1 MWRFVKRLIVIAG
14 VGNATLLDG
23 ERLVASAN
31 TLIDS
36 GITIGLSFEDIRAGQ
51 SNKLYG
57 RYAHTSTFDLKLTD
71 AMFNLEY
78 LAMNTGSDISL
89 GGDVMIN
96 EELTSSEKKI
106 KLSQTV
112 VPMAGS
118 KIYAYAKKSGTDNV
132 YDKYEVSETNEIT
145 VDEDGT
151 YCIRYM
157 YNNAAAS
164 KMIINAN
171 FTPKTLTLI
180 LEANLY
186 SGGSCDIET
195 STLAGKVTIKVP
207 RFMLNGSQEL
217 SLTASGVANTSI
229 EGTALASG
237 CAGCSGDGVY
247 AEIVQVMA
255 NRTLENGFSGI
266 VVEDA
271 VRTGVAVGDKVE
283 MNVYACPLDAA
294 PIKLSADQ
302 ITVTDS
308 TNCKYSNGIV
318 TVGEGF
324 TGTEVLQVK
333 MKGNEDFT
341 ASLSLTAAG

>member
-1 MWRFVKRLIVIAG
+1 MVFIAG
-14 VGNATLLDG
+14 VGNATLFDG

-36 GITIGLSFEDIRAGQ
+36 GITIGLSFEDIRAGIR
-51 SNKLYG
+51 NKLYG

-89 GGDVMIN
+89 GGDVMVD
-96 EELTSSEKKI
+96 EELTSTAKKI
-106 KLSQTV
+106 TLSKTAV
-112 VPMAGS
+112 AISGS
-118 KIYAYAKKSGTDNV
+118 KVYAYAKKSGTDNV
-132 YDKYEVSETNEIT
+132 YDKYAVAQDNSIEVPA
-145 VDEDGT
+145 DGT

-157 YNNAAAS
+157 YTNDLAS
-164 KMIINAN
+164 KMVVKAN
-171 FTPKTLTLI
+171 FIPKTLTLI

-247 AEIVQVMA
+247 AEIIQVMA
-255 NRTLENGFSGI
+255 NRTLENGFTGI

-271 VRTGVAVGDKVE
+271 VREASKGDKLE
-283 MNVYACPLDAA
+283 LNVYACPVDAA
-294 PIKLSADQ
+294 PIKLTNDQ
-302 ITVTDS
+302 ITVAATGTGYTYANGVVTITEAATDS
-308 TNCKYSNGIV
+308 V
-318 TVGEGF
+318 TV
-324 TGTEVLQVK
+324 EVSAFDGK
-333 MKGNEDFT
+333 YT
-341 ASLSLTAAG
+341 ASLNVTIK

>member
-1 MWRFVKRLIVIAG
+1 MVFIAG
-14 VGNATLLDG
+14 VGNATLFDG

-36 GITIGLSFEDIRAGQ
+36 GITIGLSFEDVRAGQ
-51 SNKLYG
+51 GNKLYG

-89 GGDVMIN
+89 GGDVMVD
-96 EELTSSEKKI
+96 EELTSTAKKI
-106 KLSQTV
+106 KLSQTAV
-112 VPMAGS
+112 AISGS
-118 KIYAYAKKSGTDNV
+118 KVYAYAKKSGTDNV
-132 YDKYEVSETNEIT
+132 YDKYAVSETNEIE
-145 VDEDGT
+145 VPVDGT

-157 YNNAAAS
+157 YTNDLAS

-171 FTPKTLTLI
+171 FIPKTLTLI

-217 SLTASGVANTSI
+217 SLAASGVANTSI

-247 AEIVQVMA
+247 AEIIQVMA
-255 NRTLENGFSGI
+255 NRTAENGFTGI

-271 VRTGVAVGDKVE
+271 VREASKGDKLE
-283 MNVYACPLDAA
+283 LNVYACPVDAA
-294 PIKLSADQ
+294 PIKLNNDQ
-302 ITVTDS
+302 FTVAATG
-308 TNCKYSNGIV
+308 TGYTYANGIV
-318 TVGEGF
+318 TIAEDA
-324 TGTEVLQVK
+324 TGTVTVEVTAKAPL
-333 MKGNEDFT
+333 DSLPT
-341 ASLSLTAAG
+341 ASLNVTIK

>member
-1 MWRFVKRLIVIAG
+1 M
-14 VGNATLLDG
+14 GNATLFDG

-36 GITIGLSFEDIRAGQ
+36 GITIGLSFEDVRAGIR
-51 SNKLYG
+51 NKLYG

-89 GGDVMIN
+89 GGDVMVD
-96 EELTSSEKKI
+96 EELTSTAKKI
-106 KLSQTV
+106 TLSKPAV
-112 VPMAGS
+112 AISGS
-118 KIYAYAKKSGTDNV
+118 KVYAYAKKSGTDNV
-132 YDKYEVSETNEIT
+132 YDKYAVAQDNTIEVTA
-145 VDEDGT
+145 DGT

-157 YNNAAAS
+157 YTNDLAS
-164 KMIINAN
+164 KMIVKAN
-171 FTPKTLTLI
+171 FIPKTLTLI

-217 SLTASGVANTSI
+217 SLTASGVANTAI

-247 AEIVQVMA
+247 AEIIQVMA
-255 NRTLENGFSGI
+255 NRTLENGFTGI

-271 VRTGVAVGDKVE
+271 VREASKGDKLE
-283 MNVYACPLDAA
+283 LNVYACPVDAA
-294 PIKLSADQ
+294 PIKLSNDQ
-302 ITVTDS
+302 FTVAEGANYT
-308 TNCKYSNGIV
+308 YANGIV
-318 TVGEGF
+318 TISESA
-324 TGTEVLQVK
+324 TPTEQDKPLTIAVSAFDGK
-333 MKGNEDFT
+333 YS
-341 ASLSLTAAG
+341 ASLNVTIKA

>member
-1 MWRFVKRLIVIAG
+1 MVFIAG
-14 VGNATLLDG
+14 VGNATLFDG

-36 GITIGLSFEDIRAGQ
+36 GITIGLSFEDVRAGIR
-51 SNKLYG
+51 NKLYG

-89 GGDVMIN
+89 GGDVMVD
-96 EELTSSEKKI
+96 EELTSTAKKI
-106 KLSQTV
+106 TLSKTAV
-112 VPMAGS
+112 AISGS
-118 KIYAYAKKSGTDNV
+118 KVYAYAKKSGTDNV
-132 YDKYEVSETNEIT
+132 YDKYAVAQDNSIEVPA
-145 VDEDGT
+145 DGT

-157 YNNAAAS
+157 YTNDLAS
-164 KMIINAN
+164 KMVVKAN
-171 FTPKTLTLI
+171 FIPKTLTLI

-217 SLTASGVANTSI
+217 SLTASGVANTAI

-247 AEIVQVMA
+247 AEIIQVMA
-255 NRTLENGFSGI
+255 NRTLENGFTGI

-271 VRTGVAVGDKVE
+271 VREASKGDKLE
-283 MNVYACPLDAA
+283 LNVYACPIDAA
-294 PIKLSADQ
+294 PIKLTNDQ
-302 ITVTDS
+302 ITVAATGTGYTYANGVVTITEAATDS
-308 TNCKYSNGIV
+308 V
-318 TVGEGF
+318 TV
-324 TGTEVLQVK
+324 EVSAFDGK
-333 MKGNEDFT
+333 YT
-341 ASLSLTAAG
+341 ASLNVTIK

>member
-1 MWRFVKRLIVIAG
+1 M
-14 VGNATLLDG
+14 GNATLFDG

-51 SNKLYG
+51 GNKLYG

-89 GGDVMIN
+89 GGDVMVD
-96 EELTSSEKKI
+96 EELTSTAKKI
-106 KLSQTV
+106 KLSQTAV
-112 VPMAGS
+112 AISGS
-118 KIYAYAKKSGTDNV
+118 KVYAYAKKSGTDNV
-132 YDKYEVSETNEIT
+132 YDKYAVSETNEIE
-145 VDEDGT
+145 VPVDGT

-157 YNNAAAS
+157 YTNDLAS

-171 FTPKTLTLI
+171 FIPKTLTLI

-247 AEIVQVMA
+247 AEIIQVMA
-255 NRTLENGFSGI
+255 NRTLENGFTGI

-271 VRTGVAVGDKVE
+271 VREASKGDKLE
-283 MNVYACPLDAA
+283 LNVYACPVDAA
-294 PIKLSADQ
+294 PIKLSNDQ
-302 ITVTDS
+302 ITVAATG
-308 TNCKYSNGIV
+308 TGYTYANGIV
-318 TVGEGF
+318 TI
-324 TGTEVLQVK
+324 TEAATDSVTVEVSAFDGK
-333 MKGNEDFT
+333 YT
-341 ASLSLTAAG
+341 ASLNVTIK

>member
-1 MWRFVKRLIVIAG
+1 MVFIAG
-14 VGNATLLDG
+14 VGNATLFDG

-51 SNKLYG
+51 GNKLYG

-89 GGDVMIN
+89 GGDVMVD
-96 EELTSSEKKI
+96 EELTSTAKKI
-106 KLSQTV
+106 KLSQTAV
-112 VPMAGS
+112 AISGS
-118 KIYAYAKKSGTDNV
+118 KVYAYAKKSGTDNV
-132 YDKYEVSETNEIT
+132 YDKYAVSEANEIE
-145 VDEDGT
+145 VPVDGT

-157 YNNAAAS
+157 YTNNLAS
-164 KMIINAN
+164 KMIVNAN
-171 FTPKTLTLI
+171 FIPKTLTLI

-217 SLTASGVANTSI
+217 SLTASGVANTAI

-247 AEIVQVMA
+247 AEIIQVMA
-255 NRTLENGFSGI
+255 NRTLENGFTGI

-271 VRTGVAVGDKVE
+271 VREASKGDKLE
-283 MNVYACPLDAA
+283 LNVYACPVDAA
-294 PIKLSADQ
+294 PIKLTNDQ
-302 ITVTDS
+302 ITVAATG
-308 TNCKYSNGIV
+308 TGYTYANGIV
-318 TVGEGF
+318 TIAEDATTPV
-324 TGTEVLQVK
+324 TVEVSAFDGK
-333 MKGNEDFT
+333 YT
-341 ASLSLTAAG
+341 ASLNVTIK

>member
-1 MWRFVKRLIVIAG
+1 M
-14 VGNATLLDG
+14 GNATLFDG

-36 GITIGLSFEDIRAGQ
+36 GITIGLSFEDVRAGIR
-51 SNKLYG
+51 NKLYG

-89 GGDVMIN
+89 GGDVMVD
-96 EELTSSEKKI
+96 EELTSTAKKI
-106 KLSQTV
+106 KLSQTAV
-112 VPMAGS
+112 AISGS
-118 KIYAYAKKSGTDNV
+118 KVYAYAKKSGTDNV
-132 YDKYEVSETNEIT
+132 YDKYAVSEANEIE
-145 VDEDGT
+145 VPVDGT

-157 YNNAAAS
+157 YTNDLAS

-171 FTPKTLTLI
+171 FIPKTLTLI

-247 AEIVQVMA
+247 AEIIQVMA
-255 NRTLENGFSGI
+255 NRTLENGFTGI

-271 VRTGVAVGDKVE
+271 VREASKGDKLE
-283 MNVYACPLDAA
+283 LNVYACPVDAA
-294 PIKLSADQ
+294 PIKLSNDQ
-302 ITVTDS
+302 ITVAATG
-308 TNCKYSNGIV
+308 TGYTYANGIV
-318 TVGEGF
+318 TIAEDATTPV
-324 TGTEVLQVK
+324 TVEVSAFDGK
-333 MKGNEDFT
+333 YT
-341 ASLSLTAAG
+341 ASLNVTIK

>member
-1 MWRFVKRLIVIAG
+1 MVFIAG
-14 VGNATLLDG
+14 VGNATLFDG

-36 GITIGLSFEDIRAGQ
+36 GITIGLSFEDIRAGIR
-51 SNKLYG
+51 NKLYG

-89 GGDVMIN
+89 GGDVMVD
-96 EELTSSEKKI
+96 EELTSTAKKI
-106 KLSQTV
+106 TLSKTAV
-112 VPMAGS
+112 AISGS
-118 KIYAYAKKSGTDNV
+118 KVYAYAKKSGTDNV
-132 YDKYEVSETNEIT
+132 YDKYAVAQDNSIEVP
-145 VDEDGT
+145 VDGT

-157 YNNAAAS
+157 YTNDLAS
-164 KMIINAN
+164 KMTVKAN
-171 FTPKTLTLI
+171 FIPKTLTLI

-237 CAGCSGDGVY
+237 CVGCSGDGVY
-247 AEIVQVMA
+247 AEIIQVMA
-255 NRTLENGFSGI
+255 NRTLENGFTGI

-271 VRTGVAVGDKVE
+271 VREASKGDKLE
-283 MNVYACPLDAA
+283 LNVYACPVDAA
-294 PIKLSADQ
+294 PIKLTNDQ
-302 ITVTDS
+302 ITVAATGTGYTYANGVVTITEAATDS
-308 TNCKYSNGIV
+308 V
-318 TVGEGF
+318 TV
-324 TGTEVLQVK
+324 EVSAFDGK
-333 MKGNEDFT
+333 YT
-341 ASLSLTAAG
+341 ASLNVTIK

>member
-1 MWRFVKRLIVIAG
+1 M
-14 VGNATLLDG
+14 GNATLFDG

-51 SNKLYG
+51 GNKLYG

-89 GGDVMIN
+89 GGDVMVD
-96 EELTSSEKKI
+96 EELTSTAKKI
-106 KLSQTV
+106 TLSKTAV
-112 VPMAGS
+112 AISGS
-118 KIYAYAKKSGTDNV
+118 KVYAYAKKSGTDNV
-132 YDKYEVSETNEIT
+132 YDKYAVAQDNSIEVPI
-145 VDEDGT
+145 DGT

-157 YNNAAAS
+157 YTNDLAS
-164 KMIINAN
+164 KMVVKAN
-171 FTPKTLTLI
+171 FIPKTLTLI

-247 AEIVQVMA
+247 AEIIQVMA
-255 NRTLENGFSGI
+255 NRTLENGFTGI

-271 VRTGVAVGDKVE
+271 VREASKGDKLE
-283 MNVYACPLDAA
+283 LNVYACPVDAA
-294 PIKLSADQ
+294 PIKLTNDQ
-302 ITVTDS
+302 ITVAATGTGYTYANGVVTITEAATDS
-308 TNCKYSNGIV
+308 V
-318 TVGEGF
+318 TV
-324 TGTEVLQVK
+324 EVSAFDGK
-333 MKGNEDFT
+333 YT
-341 ASLSLTAAG
+341 ASLNVTIK

>member
-1 MWRFVKRLIVIAG
+1 MVFIAG
-14 VGNATLLDG
+14 VGNATLFDG

-36 GITIGLSFEDIRAGQ
+36 GITIGLSFEDVRAGQ
-51 SNKLYG
+51 GNKLYG
-57 RYAHTSTFDLKLTD
+57 RYAHTSSFDLKLTD

-89 GGDVMIN
+89 GGDVMVD
-96 EELTSSEKKI
+96 EEMTSTAKKI
-106 KLSQTV
+106 KLSQTAV
-112 VPMAGS
+112 AISGS
-118 KIYAYAKKSGTDNV
+118 KVYAYAKKSGTDNV
-132 YDKYEVSETNEIT
+132 YDKYAVSETNEIE
-145 VDEDGT
+145 VPVDGT

-157 YNNAAAS
+157 YTNDLAS
-164 KMIINAN
+164 KMTVKAN
-171 FTPKTLTLI
+171 FIPKTLTLI

-217 SLTASGVANTSI
+217 SLTAAGVANTSI

-247 AEIVQVMA
+247 AEIIQVMA
-255 NRTLENGFSGI
+255 NRTAENGFTGI

-271 VRTGVAVGDKVE
+271 VREASKGDKLE
-283 MNVYACPLDAA
+283 LNVYACPVDAA
-294 PIKLSADQ
+294 PIKLNNDQ
-302 ITVTDS
+302 FTVAATG
-308 TNCKYSNGIV
+308 TGYTYANGIV
-318 TVGEGF
+318 TIAEDA
-324 TGTEVLQVK
+324 TGTVTVEVTAKAPL
-333 MKGNEDFT
+333 DSLPT
-341 ASLSLTAAG
+341 ASLNVTIK

>member
-1 MWRFVKRLIVIAG
+1 M
-14 VGNATLLDG
+14 GNATLFDG

-51 SNKLYG
+51 GNKLYG

-78 LAMNTGSDISL
+78 ITMNTGSDISL
-89 GGDVMIN
+89 GGDVMVD
-96 EELTSSEKKI
+96 EELTSTAKKI
-106 KLSQTV
+106 TLSKTAV
-112 VPMAGS
+112 AISGS
-118 KIYAYAKKSGTDNV
+118 KVYAYAKKSGTDNV
-132 YDKYEVSETNEIT
+132 YDKYAVAQDNSIEVPA
-145 VDEDGT
+145 DGT

-157 YNNAAAS
+157 YTNDLAS
-164 KMIINAN
+164 KMVVKAN
-171 FTPKTLTLI
+171 FIPKTLTLI

-247 AEIVQVMA
+247 AEIIQVMA
-255 NRTLENGFSGI
+255 NRTLENGFTGI

-271 VRTGVAVGDKVE
+271 VREASKGDKLE
-283 MNVYACPLDAA
+283 LNVYACPVDAA
-294 PIKLSADQ
+294 PIKLTNDQ
-302 ITVTDS
+302 ITVAATGTGYTYANGVVTITEAATDS
-308 TNCKYSNGIV
+308 V
-318 TVGEGF
+318 TV
-324 TGTEVLQVK
+324 EVSAFDGK
-333 MKGNEDFT
+333 YT
-341 ASLSLTAAG
+341 ASLNVTIK

>member
-1 MWRFVKRLIVIAG
+1 MVFIAG
-14 VGNATLLDG
+14 VGNATLFDG

-36 GITIGLSFEDIRAGQ
+36 GITIGLSFEDVRAGQ
-51 SNKLYG
+51 GNKLYG

-89 GGDVMIN
+89 GGDVMVD
-96 EELTSSEKKI
+96 EELTSTSKKI
-106 KLSQTV
+106 KLSKTAV
-112 VPMAGS
+112 AISGRDSDEV
-118 KIYAYAKKSGTDNV
+118 YAYAKKSGTDNV
-132 YDKYEVSETNEIT
+132 YDKYLVSEANEIE
-145 VDEDGT
+145 VPVDGT

-157 YNNAAAS
+157 YTNDLAS
-164 KMIINAN
+164 KMTVKAN
-171 FTPKTLTLI
+171 FIPKTLTLI

-247 AEIVQVMA
+247 AEIIQVME
-255 NRTLENGFSGI
+255 NRTAKNGFTGI

-271 VRTGVAVGDKVE
+271 VRTGVKVGDKLE
-283 MNVYACPLDAA
+283 LNVYACPVDAA
-294 PIKLSADQ
+294 PIKLNNDQ
-302 ITVTDS
+302 FTVGTG
-308 TNCKYSNGIV
+308 TGYTYANGIV
-318 TVGEGF
+318 TITEGA
-324 TGTEVLQVK
+324 TGTVTVEVTAKKPLDK
-333 MKGNEDFT
+333 LPT
-341 ASLSLTAAG
+341 ASLNATIG

>member
-1 MWRFVKRLIVIAG
+1 MVFIAG
-14 VGNATLLDG
+14 VGNATLFDG

-36 GITIGLSFEDIRAGQ
+36 GITIGLSFEDVRAGQ
-51 SNKLYG
+51 GNKLYG

-89 GGDVMIN
+89 GGDVMVD
-96 EELTSSEKKI
+96 EELTSTTKKI
-106 KLSQTV
+106 KLSQTAV
-112 VPMAGS
+112 AISGS
-118 KIYAYAKKSGTDNV
+118 KVYAYAKKSGTDNV
-132 YDKYEVSETNEIT
+132 YDKYAVSETNEIE
-145 VDEDGT
+145 VPVDGT

-157 YNNAAAS
+157 YTNDLAS
-164 KMIINAN
+164 RMIINAN
-171 FTPKTLTLI
+171 FIPKTLTLI

-229 EGTALASG
+229 EGSALASG
-237 CAGCSGDGVY
+237 CAGCSGEGVY
-247 AEIVQVMA
+247 AEIIQVMA
-255 NRTLENGFSGI
+255 NRTAENGFTGI

-271 VRTGVAVGDKVE
+271 VREASKGDKLE
-283 MNVYACPLDAA
+283 LNVYACPVDAA
-294 PIKLSADQ
+294 PIKLNNDQ
-302 ITVTDS
+302 FTVAATG
-308 TNCKYSNGIV
+308 TGYTYANGIV
-318 TVGEGF
+318 TIAEDAA
-324 TGTEVLQVK
+324 GTVTVEVTAKAPL
-333 MKGNEDFT
+333 DSLPT
-341 ASLSLTAAG
+341 ASLNVTIK

>member
-1 MWRFVKRLIVIAG
+1 MVFIAG
-14 VGNATLLDG
+14 VGNATLFDG

-51 SNKLYG
+51 GNKLYG

-89 GGDVMIN
+89 GGDVMVD
-96 EELTSSEKKI
+96 EELTSTAKKI
-106 KLSQTV
+106 KLSQTAV
-112 VPMAGS
+112 AISGS
-118 KIYAYAKKSGTDNV
+118 KVYAYAKKSGTDNV
-132 YDKYEVSETNEIT
+132 YDKYTVSEANEIE
-145 VDEDGT
+145 VPVDGT

-157 YNNAAAS
+157 YTNDLAS

-171 FTPKTLTLI
+171 FIPKTLTLI

-217 SLTASGVANTSI
+217 SLTASGVANTAI

-247 AEIVQVMA
+247 AEIIQVMA
-255 NRTLENGFSGI
+255 NRTVKNGFTGI

-271 VRTGVAVGDKVE
+271 VRTGVKVGDKLE
-283 MNVYACPLDAA
+283 LNVYACPVDAA
-294 PIKLSADQ
+294 PIKLNNDQ
-302 ITVTDS
+302 FTVGTG
-308 TNCKYSNGIV
+308 TGYTYANGIV
-318 TVGEGF
+318 TITEGA
-324 TGTEVLQVK
+324 TGTVTVEV
-333 MKGNEDFT
+333 T
-341 ASLSLTAAG
+341 AKAPLDSLPSTSLNATIG

>member
-1 MWRFVKRLIVIAG
+1 MVFIAG
-14 VGNATLLDG
+14 VGNATLFDG

-51 SNKLYG
+51 GNKLYG

-89 GGDVMIN
+89 GGDVMVD
-96 EELTSSEKKI
+96 EELTSTTKKI
-106 KLSQTV
+106 KLSQTAV
-112 VPMAGS
+112 AISGS
-118 KIYAYAKKSGTDNV
+118 KVYAYAKKSGTDNV
-132 YDKYEVSETNEIT
+132 YDKYAVSETNEIE
-145 VDEDGT
+145 VPVDGT

-157 YNNAAAS
+157 YTNDLAS
-164 KMIINAN
+164 RMIINAN
-171 FTPKTLTLI
+171 FIPKTLTLI

-247 AEIVQVMA
+247 AEIIQVMA
-255 NRTLENGFSGI
+255 NRTAENGFTGI

-271 VRTGVAVGDKVE
+271 VREASKGDKLE
-283 MNVYACPLDAA
+283 LNVYACPVDAA
-294 PIKLSADQ
+294 PIKLNNDQ
-302 ITVTDS
+302 FTVAATG
-308 TNCKYSNGIV
+308 TGYTYANGIV
-318 TVGEGF
+318 TIAEDA
-324 TGTEVLQVK
+324 TGTVTVEVTAKAPL
-333 MKGNEDFT
+333 DSLPT
-341 ASLSLTAAG
+341 ASLNVTIK

>member
-1 MWRFVKRLIVIAG
+1 MVFIAG
-14 VGNATLLDG
+14 VGNATLFDG

-36 GITIGLSFEDIRAGQ
+36 GITIGLSFEDVRAGIR
-51 SNKLYG
+51 NKLYG

-89 GGDVMIN
+89 GGDVMVD
-96 EELTSSEKKI
+96 EELTSTSKKI
-106 KLSQTV
+106 KLSHTAVPISGDV
-112 VPMAGS
+112 V
-118 KIYAYAKKSGTDNV
+118 YAYAKKAGTDDV
-132 YDKYEVSETNEIT
+132 YDKYPVSGEAHDEIT
-145 VDEDGT
+145 VTEDGT

-157 YNNAAAS
+157 YNNAVAS
-164 KMIINAN
+164 RMIVKAN
-171 FTPKTLTLI
+171 FIPKTLTLI

-237 CAGCSGDGVY
+237 CVGCSGDGVY
-247 AEIVQVMA
+247 AEIIQVMA
-255 NRTLENGFSGI
+255 NRTLEDGFSGI

-271 VRTGVAVGDKVE
+271 VRTGIKVGDKLE
-283 MNVYACPLDAA
+283 MNVYACPKDAA

-302 ITVTDS
+302 IIVTNS

-324 TGTEVLQVK
+324 TGTETLEVK
-333 MKGNEDFT
+333 MKGNEKFT
-341 ASLSLTAAG
+341 ASLNLTAAG

>member
-1 MWRFVKRLIVIAG
+1 M
-14 VGNATLLDG
+14 GNATLFDG

-36 GITIGLSFEDIRAGQ
+36 GITIGLSFEDLRAGQ
-51 SNKLYG
+51 GNKLYG

-89 GGDVMIN
+89 GGDVMVD
-96 EELTSSEKKI
+96 EELTSTDKKI
-106 KLSQTV
+106 TLSKTAV
-112 VPMAGS
+112 AISGS
-118 KIYAYAKKSGTDNV
+118 KVYAYAKKSGTDNV
-132 YDKYEVSETNEIT
+132 YDKYAVAQDNTIEVPA
-145 VDEDGT
+145 DGT

-157 YNNAAAS
+157 YTNDLAS
-164 KMIINAN
+164 KMIVKAN
-171 FTPKTLTLI
+171 FIPKTLTLI

-247 AEIVQVMA
+247 AEIIQVMS
-255 NRTLENGFSGI
+255 NRTAENGFTGI

-271 VRTGVAVGDKVE
+271 VRTGVKVGDKLE
-283 MNVYACPLDAA
+283 LNVYACPVDAA
-294 PIKLSADQ
+294 PIKLNNDQ
-302 ITVTDS
+302 FTVGTGTGYTYANGVVTITEGATGTVTVEVTAKAPLDS
-308 TNCKYSNGIV
+308 
-318 TVGEGF
+318 
-324 TGTEVLQVK
+324 LPA
-333 MKGNEDFT
+333 
-341 ASLSLTAAG
+341 ASLNATIG

>member
-1 MWRFVKRLIVIAG
+1 M
-14 VGNATLLDG
+14 GNATLFDG

-51 SNKLYG
+51 GNKLYG

-89 GGDVMIN
+89 GGDVMVD
-96 EELTSSEKKI
+96 EELTSTAKKI
-106 KLSQTV
+106 KLSQTAV
-112 VPMAGS
+112 AISGS
-118 KIYAYAKKSGTDNV
+118 KVYAYAKKSGTDNV
-132 YDKYEVSETNEIT
+132 YDKYAVSEANEIE
-145 VDEDGT
+145 VPVDGT

-157 YNNAAAS
+157 YTNDLAS
-164 KMIINAN
+164 KMTVKAN
-171 FTPKTLTLI
+171 FIPKTLTLI

-217 SLTASGVANTSI
+217 SLTAAGVANTSI

-247 AEIVQVMA
+247 AEIIQVMA
-255 NRTLENGFSGI
+255 NRTLENGFTGI

-271 VRTGVAVGDKVE
+271 VREASKGDKLE
-283 MNVYACPLDAA
+283 LNVYACPVDAA
-294 PIKLSADQ
+294 PIKLSNDQ
-302 ITVTDS
+302 ITVAATG
-308 TNCKYSNGIV
+308 TGYTYANGIV
-318 TVGEGF
+318 TI
-324 TGTEVLQVK
+324 TEAATDSVTVEVSAFDGK
-333 MKGNEDFT
+333 YT
-341 ASLSLTAAG
+341 ASLNVTIK

>member
-1 MWRFVKRLIVIAG
+1 MVFIAG
-14 VGNATLLDG
+14 VGNATLFDG

-51 SNKLYG
+51 GNKLYG

-89 GGDVMIN
+89 GGDVMVD
-96 EELTSSEKKI
+96 EELTSTTKKI
-106 KLSQTV
+106 KLS
-112 VPMAGS
+112 GS
-118 KIYAYAKKSGTDNV
+118 KVYAYAKKSGTDNV
-132 YDKYEVSETNEIT
+132 YDKYAVSETNEIE
-145 VDEDGT
+145 VPVDGT

-157 YNNAAAS
+157 YTNDLAS
-164 KMIINAN
+164 RMIINAN
-171 FTPKTLTLI
+171 FIPKTLTLI

-247 AEIVQVMA
+247 AEIIQVMA
-255 NRTLENGFSGI
+255 NRTAENGFTGI

-271 VRTGVAVGDKVE
+271 VREASKGDKLE
-283 MNVYACPLDAA
+283 LNVYACPVDAA
-294 PIKLSADQ
+294 PIKLNNDQ
-302 ITVTDS
+302 FTVAATG
-308 TNCKYSNGIV
+308 TGYTYANGIV
-318 TVGEGF
+318 TIAEDA
-324 TGTEVLQVK
+324 TGTVTVEVTAKAPL
-333 MKGNEDFT
+333 DSLPT
-341 ASLSLTAAG
+341 ASLNVTIK

>member
-1 MWRFVKRLIVIAG
+1 M
-14 VGNATLLDG
+14 GNATLFDG

-51 SNKLYG
+51 GNKLYG

-89 GGDVMIN
+89 GGDVMVD
-96 EELTSSEKKI
+96 EEQTSTAKKI
-106 KLSQTV
+106 TLSKTAV
-112 VPMAGS
+112 AISGS
-118 KIYAYAKKSGTDNV
+118 KVYAYAKKSGTDNV
-132 YDKYEVSETNEIT
+132 YDKYAVAQDNSIEVP
-145 VDEDGT
+145 VDGT

-157 YNNAAAS
+157 YTNDLAS
-164 KMIINAN
+164 RMIINAS
-171 FTPKTLTLI
+171 FIPKTLTLI
-180 LEANLY
+180 IEANLY

-247 AEIVQVMA
+247 AEIIQVMA
-255 NRTLENGFSGI
+255 NRTAENGFTGI

-271 VRTGVAVGDKVE
+271 VREASKGDKLE
-283 MNVYACPLDAA
+283 LNVYACPVDAA
-294 PIKLSADQ
+294 PIKLNNDQ
-302 ITVTDS
+302 FTVAATG
-308 TNCKYSNGIV
+308 TGYTYANGIV
-318 TVGEGF
+318 TIAEDA
-324 TGTEVLQVK
+324 TGTVTVEVTAKAPL
-333 MKGNEDFT
+333 DSLPT
-341 ASLSLTAAG
+341 ASLNVTIK

>member
-1 MWRFVKRLIVIAG
+1 MVFIAG

-36 GITIGLSFEDIRAGQ
+36 GITIGLSFEDVRAGQ
-51 SNKLYG
+51 GNKLYG

-89 GGDVMIN
+89 GGDVMVD
-96 EELTSSEKKI
+96 EELTSTSKKI
-106 KLSQTV
+106 KLSQTAV
-112 VPMAGS
+112 AISGS
-118 KIYAYAKKSGTDNV
+118 KVYAYAKKSGTDNV
-132 YDKYEVSETNEIT
+132 YDKYAVSEANEIE
-145 VDEDGT
+145 VPADGT

-157 YNNAAAS
+157 YTNDLAS
-164 KMIINAN
+164 KMTVKAN
-171 FTPKTLTLI
+171 FIPKTLTLI

-195 STLAGKVTIKVP
+195 STLAGKVIIKVP

-217 SLTASGVANTSI
+217 SLTASGVANTAI

-247 AEIVQVMA
+247 AEIIQVMA
-255 NRTLENGFSGI
+255 NRTAENGFTGI

-271 VRTGVAVGDKVE
+271 VREASKGDKLE
-283 MNVYACPLDAA
+283 LNVYACPVDAA
-294 PIKLSADQ
+294 PIKLNNDQ
-302 ITVTDS
+302 FTVAPSGTGY
-308 TNCKYSNGIV
+308 TYANGIV
-318 TVGEGF
+318 TITEQAA
-324 TGTEVLQVK
+324 GTVTVEVTAKAPL
-333 MKGNEDFT
+333 DSLPT
-341 ASLSLTAAG
+341 ASLNVTIK